1 MNDFISTLEGAEY
14 QGCLGMEMAKRPG
27 SIGAGAMIEGDEDR
41 YSEEEKQ
48 KAIENAGKTFCE
60 PVWVFRKL

>member
-1 MNDFISTLEGAEY
+1 
-14 QGCLGMEMAKRPG
+14 MEMAKRPG

-60 PVWVFRKL
+60 PVWVFRKM